1 MILKK
6 AIKYIYIYVLF
17 IEFDVRDLIAEVH
30 GIALNIP
37 IPLLGVDNKSVCN
50 NLYEEDGTK
59 KKCPL
64 LKGSAYVYKDEIYI
78 IEAYPKV
85 NYMLRS

>member
-1 MILKK
+1 M
-6 AIKYIYIYVLF
+6 
-17 IEFDVRDLIAEVH
+17 AEVY
-30 GIALNIP
+30 GIVLNIP

-50 NLYEEDGTK
+50 NLFDEGGTR

-64 LKGSAYVYKDEIYI
+64 LKGGTYVFKDDIHI

-85 NYMLRS
+85 NINRFSKFYYILQPI

>member
-1 MILKK
+1 MFSDFNVK
-6 AIKYIYIYVLF
+6 
-17 IEFDVRDLIAEVH
+17 ELITEVY

-50 NLYEEDGTK
+50 NLFEDDGKTK

-64 LKGSAYVYKDEIYI
+64 LKGDTYIYKDDIYI

-85 NYMLRS
+85 NGYH